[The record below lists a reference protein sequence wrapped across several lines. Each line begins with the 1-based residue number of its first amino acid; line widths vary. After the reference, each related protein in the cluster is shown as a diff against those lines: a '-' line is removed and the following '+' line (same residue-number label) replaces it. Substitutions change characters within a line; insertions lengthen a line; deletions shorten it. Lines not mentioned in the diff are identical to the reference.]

1 MDSSVILNW
10 VAPEYVTSVTYAV
23 YQAEGTSA
31 PTDPANWVLV
41 QDNITANSFTVTGLE
56 NGKSYVFAVKAVD
69 AAVQSDFSNA
79 VTATPQGSDSGGSGG
94 NSGGDVGGS
103 GGGSDVESDILLSTD
118 GVITIPP
125 GKSGEVRLDDEII
138 IKVSSGAAGQEL
150 QITIEKLSDTS
161 GLLTDQET
169 LVSHIFEVLANAGNP
184 FDKPISISLRFD
196 PSKAGEDQKIAIFY
210 YDEEDKR

>member
-1 MDSSVILNW
+1 MILNW

-69 AAVQSDFSNA
+69 ASVQSDFSNA

-103 GGGSDVESDILLSTD
+103 GGGSDVESDILSCRRT
-118 GVITIPP
+118 
-125 GKSGEVRLDDEII
+125 
-138 IKVSSGAAGQEL
+138 A
-150 QITIEKLSDTS
+150 
-161 GLLTDQET
+161 
-169 LVSHIFEVLANAGNP
+169 
-184 FDKPISISLRFD
+184 
-196 PSKAGEDQKIAIFY
+196 
-210 YDEEDKR
+210 